1 LEAKRAREAKQ
12 LGLDEASFDEVDG
25 APPALESMD
34 MEQIELLEQQRADA
48 IARQEEAEME
58 AMLSLMDAEDTSPT
72 YPSVTGHDTGTPFG
86 SDDEDYDQ
94 IFMEM
99 DESDFMDSTVN
110 RDNDRQLQYED
121 VDQDMMDMN

>member
-1 LEAKRAREAKQ
+1 
-12 LGLDEASFDEVDG
+12 
-25 APPALESMD
+25 MD

-72 YPSVTGHDTGTPFG
+72 YPSVTEHDTGTPFG

-99 DESDFMDSTVN
+99 DESDFMDSILN

-121 VDQDMMDMN
+121 MDQNMMDMN